1 MTGQGSA
8 RSRGPRRSG
17 GPPGRSLDT
26 AVTYLTGVG
35 PARADALRRLGIFTA
50 RDLFMH
56 IPHRYEDATTVS
68 AIAKLRIGDDATVI
82 GTVISKGVI
91 PTRKGLRLFQAVVQ
105 DSSGLIE
112 ASWPGQP
119 FLDRAIRKGD
129 VLLLTGPVRFFHGR
143 VLAPR
148 EFVNLGPEDTAG
160 GTSGGRVLSVYPATE
175 GFSFKQLRV
184 LIDAHL
190 DEYLPLF
197 TEYIPTDI
205 LHSASVPSLP
215 DALRAVHRPRT
226 LVEAHAG
233 RARLA
238 FEELLCVHLLQLRAK
253 ALARET
259 RAGIRFVNKRVL
271 TTKLKALLPFDLT
284 RAQVRAT
291 REIVKDMTGPQR
303 MHRLLQGDVGSGKTI
318 VALFAALLAVEN
330 DYQAAVM
337 APTELL
343 AEQHART
350 FATLLAPL
358 GMSPLLI
365 TGALTARER
374 KAAATRLASAESLIV
389 VGTHAL
395 VQEGARFAKL
405 GLAVVDEQHRFGVE
419 QRLALG
425 KKGARPDVLLMSA
438 TPIPRSLALTVYGD
452 LDVSVLD
459 ERPPG
464 RHSVTTA
471 RRPDAAR
478 AKVLDFIDVQIA
490 KGRQAYIVL
499 PLIDESDKSALR
511 AATKEFEELRTGRF
525 APRRVA
531 LLHGRLDAAVKDDTM
546 RRFRD
551 GEIDVLVSTTVI
563 EVGIDVANAT
573 VMLIEHPERF
583 GLSQLHQ
590 LRGRVGRG
598 AAESFCILLGDVSPE
613 VADRLDIFVGTDD
626 GFKIAEADLQLRG
639 MGDLFGERQS
649 GEQTFRVA
657 DPMRDR
663 ELSEIAR
670 DGAARLLERDP
681 GLTSKANKPL
691 HDVLRK
697 RYGRALELFR
707 VG

>member
-1 MTGQGSA
+1 MTAQ
-8 RSRGPRRSG
+8 RGGRG
-17 GPPGRSLDT
+17 GAGRAPGRSLDT

-35 PARADALRRLGIFTA
+35 PARADARGRLGIFTA
-50 RDLFMH
+50 RDLFLH
-56 IPHRYEDATTVS
+56 IPHRYEDASTVS

-91 PTRKGLRLFQAVVQ
+91 PTRKGLRVFQAVVQ

-119 FLDRAIRKGD
+119 FLDRAIKKGD
-129 VLLLTGPVRFFHGR
+129 VLLLAGPVRFFHGR

-148 EFVNLGPEDTAG
+148 EFVNLGPEDSAT

-175 GFSFKQLRV
+175 GFSFKQIRA
-184 LIDAHL
+184 LIEKHL

-197 TEYIPTDI
+197 VEHIPPDI
-205 LHSASVPSLP
+205 LAAAGVPPLGE
-215 DALRAVHRPRT
+215 ALRAVHRPRT
-226 LVEAHAG
+226 LAEAHAG

-238 FEELLCVHLLQLRAK
+238 FEELLSVHILQLRAK
-253 ALARET
+253 ALAREA
-259 RAGIRFVNKRVL
+259 RAGIRFENKRVL
-271 TTKLKALLPFDLT
+271 TSKLKSLLPFELT
-284 RAQVRAT
+284 GAQMRAT
-291 REIVKDMTGPQR
+291 REIVKDMTSPHR

-330 DYQAAVM
+330 GYQAAVM

-350 FATLLAPL
+350 FTTLLAPL

-365 TGALTARER
+365 TGTLAARER
-374 KAAATRLASAESLIV
+374 KAAATRLASVEPLVV

-395 VQEGARFAKL
+395 VQEGTKFARL

-425 KKGARPDVLLMSA
+425 KKGDRPDVLLMSA
-438 TPIPRSLALTVYGD
+438 TPIPRSLALTLYGD

-464 RHSVTTA
+464 RHPVTTV
-471 RRPDAAR
+471 RRSEKAR
-478 AKVLDFIDVQIA
+478 AKVLDFIDAQVA
-490 KGRQAYIVL
+490 KGRQAYIVF
-499 PLIDESDKSALR
+499 PLIDESDKIALR
-511 AATKEFEELRTGRF
+511 AATKEFESLRAGRF
-525 APRRVA
+525 ADRRVA
-531 LLHGRLDAAVKDDTM
+531 LLHGRLDAAEKDATM
-546 RRFRD
+546 RSFRD
-551 GEIDVLVSTTVI
+551 GAIDILVSTTVI

-573 VMLIEHPERF
+573 VMVIEHPERF

-598 AAESFCILLGDVSPE
+598 AEESFCILLGDVSPE
-613 VADRLDIFVGTDD
+613 VASRLEVFTGTDD
-626 GFKIAEADLQLRG
+626 GFEIAEADLRLRG

-649 GEQTFRVA
+649 GEPTFRVA
-657 DPMRDR
+657 DPIRDR
-663 ELSEIAR
+663 ELGEIAHAA
-670 DGAARLLERDP
+670 AARLLASDP
-681 GLTSKANKPL
+681 ELSSKANKPL

>member
-1 MTGQGSA
+1 MKS
-8 RSRGPRRSG
+8 SRAAPNPERA
-17 GPPGRSLDT
+17 LDT
-26 AVTYLTGVG
+26 AVTYLSGVG

-56 IPHRYEDATTVS
+56 IPHRYEDASTVS
-68 AIAKLRIGDDATVI
+68 QIAKLRIGDDATVI

-91 PTRKGLRLFQAVVQ
+91 PTRKGLRVFQAVVQ

-119 FLDRAIRKGD
+119 FLDRAIKKGD
-129 VLLLTGPVRFFHGR
+129 LLLLAGPVRFFHGR

-148 EFVNLGPEDTAG
+148 EFVNLGPEDAAT
-160 GTSGGRVLSVYPATE
+160 GTSGGRVLAVYPATE
-175 GFSFKQLRV
+175 GFSFKQMRG
-184 LIDAHL
+184 LIDKHL
-190 DEYLPLF
+190 DQYLPHF
-197 TEYIPTDI
+197 QEYIPAD
-205 LHSASVPSLP
+205 LLAVAGVPPLP
-215 DALRAVHRPRT
+215 EGLRAVHRPRT
-226 LVEAHAG
+226 LAEAHAG

-238 FEELLCVHLLQLRAK
+238 FEELLCVHILQLRAK
-253 ALARET
+253 ALAREA
-259 RAGIRFVNKRVL
+259 RAGIHFENKRVL
-271 TTKLKALLPFDLT
+271 TSKLKSLLPFALT
-284 RAQVRAT
+284 GAQVRAT
-291 REIVKDMTGPQR
+291 REIVKDMTSPQR

-343 AEQHART
+343 AEQHMRT
-350 FATLLAPL
+350 FSALLAPL
-358 GMSPLLI
+358 GISPLLI
-365 TGALTARER
+365 TGTMTARDR
-374 KAAATRLASAESLIV
+374 KAAAARIAGAEPVIA

-395 VQEGARFAKL
+395 AQEGTKFAKL
-405 GLAVVDEQHRFGVE
+405 GLAVVDEQHRFGVG

-425 KKGARPDVLLMSA
+425 KKGERPDVLLMSA
-438 TPIPRSLALTVYGD
+438 TPIPRSLALTLYGD

-464 RHSVTTA
+464 RQPVTTV
-471 RRPDAAR
+471 RRSEKGR
-478 AKVLDFIDVQIA
+478 AKVFDFIDAQVE
-490 KGRQAYIVL
+490 KGRQAYVVF
-499 PLIDESDKSALR
+499 PLIDESDKSAMR
-511 AATKEFEELRTGRF
+511 AATKEFESLRAGRF
-525 APRRVA
+525 ANRRVA
-531 LLHGRLDAAVKDDTM
+531 LLHGRMEPAEKDDSM

-551 GEIDVLVSTTVI
+551 GEVDILISTTVI

-573 VMLIEHPERF
+573 VMVIEHPERF

-598 AAESFCILLGDVSPE
+598 AEESFCILLGDVSPE
-613 VADRLDIFVGTDD
+613 VAERLEIFVGTDD
-626 GFKIAEADLQLRG
+626 GFEIAEADLRLRG

-649 GEQTFRVA
+649 GEPTFRVA
-657 DPMRDR
+657 DPIRDH

-670 DGAARLLERDP
+670 AGAAQLLAADP
-681 GLTSKANKPL
+681 GLTSKGNKPL

>member
-1 MTGQGSA
+1 V
-8 RSRGPRRSG
+8 RSQRGGRAP
-17 GPPGRSLDT
+17 GPSLDT
-26 AVTYLTGVG
+26 LVTYLTGVG

-50 RDLFMH
+50 RDLFLH
-56 IPHRYEDATTVS
+56 IPHRYEDASTVS
-68 AIAKLRIGDDATVI
+68 SIAKLRIGDDATVI

-91 PTRKGLRLFQAVVQ
+91 PTRKGLRVFQAVVQ

-119 FLDRAIRKGD
+119 FLDRAIKKGD

-148 EFVNLGPEDTAG
+148 EFVNLGPEDAAT

-175 GFSFKQLRV
+175 GFSFKQLRA
-184 LIDAHL
+184 LIDKHL

-197 TEYIPTDI
+197 QEHIPAD
-205 LHSASVPSLP
+205 LLALAGVPPLP

-226 LVEAHAG
+226 LAEAHAG

-238 FEELLCVHLLQLRAK
+238 FEELLSVHILQLRAK
-253 ALARET
+253 ALAREA
-259 RAGIRFVNKRVL
+259 RAGITFVNKRVL
-271 TTKLKALLPFDLT
+271 TSKLKSILPFELT
-284 RAQVRAT
+284 GAQVRAT
-291 REIVKDMTGPQR
+291 REIVKDMTGPLR

-330 DYQAAVM
+330 DYQAAIM

-365 TGALTARER
+365 TGALSARDR
-374 KAAATRLASAESLIV
+374 KAAATRLASSEPLVV

-395 VQEGARFAKL
+395 AQEGTKFARL
-405 GLAVVDEQHRFGVE
+405 GLAIIDEQHRFGVG
-419 QRLALG
+419 QRLAFG
-425 KKGARPDVLLMSA
+425 KKGERPDILLMSA
-438 TPIPRSLALTVYGD
+438 TPIPRSLALTLYGD

-464 RHSVTTA
+464 RQPVTTA
-471 RRPDAAR
+471 MRPEKAR
-478 AKVLDFIDVQIA
+478 AKVLDFVDAQVG
-490 KGRQAYIVL
+490 KGRQAYIVF

-511 AATKEFEELRTGRF
+511 AATKEFEALRTGRF
-525 APRRVA
+525 ANRRVA
-531 LLHGRLDAAVKDDTM
+531 LLHGRLDSEEKDGTM

-551 GEIDVLVSTTVI
+551 GDIDILVSTTVI

-573 VMLIEHPERF
+573 VMVIEHPERF

-598 AAESFCILLGDVSPE
+598 AEESFCILLGDVSPE
-613 VADRLDIFVGTDD
+613 VAARLEIFVDTDD
-626 GFKIAEADLQLRG
+626 GFEIAEADLRLRG

-649 GEQTFRVA
+649 GEPTFRVA

-670 DGAARLLERDP
+670 EGASRLLAADP
-681 GLTSKANKPL
+681 GLSSKANKPL

>member
-1 MTGQGSA
+1 MTAQRPA
-8 RSRGPRRSG
+8 RI
-17 GPPGRSLDT
+17 PGRSLDT

-50 RDLFMH
+50 RDLFLH
-56 IPHRYEDATTVS
+56 IPHRYEDASTVS

-119 FLDRAIRKGD
+119 FLDRAIKKGD
-129 VLLLTGPVRFFHGR
+129 TLLLTGPVRFFHGR

-148 EFVNLGPEDTAG
+148 EFVNLGPADSATGTA
-160 GTSGGRVLSVYPATE
+160 GGRVLSVYPATE
-175 GFSFKQLRV
+175 GFSFRQLRT
-184 LIDAHL
+184 LIEKHL

-197 TEYIPTDI
+197 KEHIPAD
-205 LHSASVPSLP
+205 LLAAAGVPALP

-226 LVEAHAG
+226 LAEAHAG

-238 FEELLCVHLLQLRAK
+238 FEELLSAHILQLRAK
-253 ALARET
+253 ALARQA
-259 RAGIRFVNKRVL
+259 RRGIRFENKRVL
-271 TTKLKALLPFDLT
+271 TSKLKAILPFDLT
-284 RAQVRAT
+284 GAQVQAT
-291 REIVKDMTGPQR
+291 REIVKDMTSPHR

-318 VALFAALLAVEN
+318 VALFAALVAVEN
-330 DYQAAVM
+330 GYQAAVM

-350 FATLLAPL
+350 FAALLAPL
-358 GMSPLLI
+358 GISPLLV
-365 TGALTARER
+365 TGSLTARER
-374 KAAATRLASAESLIV
+374 KAAAARLASTEPLIV

-395 VQEGARFAKL
+395 TQEGTNFAKL
-405 GLAVVDEQHRFGVE
+405 GLAVVDEQHRFGVG

-425 KKGARPDVLLMSA
+425 QKGDRPDILLMSA
-438 TPIPRSLALTVYGD
+438 TPIPRSLALTLYGD

-464 RHSVTTA
+464 RQPVTTA
-471 RRPDAAR
+471 KRPEKAR
-478 AKVLDFIDVQIA
+478 AKVLDFIDAQVG
-490 KGRQAYIVL
+490 KGRQAYIVF

-511 AATKEFEELRTGRF
+511 AATKEFEGLRAGRF
-525 APRRVA
+525 GGRRVA
-531 LLHGRLDAAVKDDTM
+531 LLHGRLDAAEKDDTM

-551 GEIDVLVSTTVI
+551 GAVDILVSTTVI

-598 AAESFCILLGDVSPE
+598 AEESFCILLGDVSPE
-613 VADRLDIFVGTDD
+613 VAERLEIFTGTDD
-626 GFKIAEADLQLRG
+626 GFAIAEADLRLRG

-649 GEQTFRVA
+649 GEPTFRVA
-657 DPMRDR
+657 DPIRDR
-663 ELSEIAR
+663 ELSEVAR
-670 DGAARLLERDP
+670 EGAARLLAADP
-681 GLTSKANKPL
+681 ELTSKANSPL